1 MPVHLHYLMA
11 SDSTET
17 ITKALGSQ
25 KNSRFHVHTSA
36 HTNHFQGI
44 LEHIEV
50 GLQCENPSPE
60 QEMQTVLLIPH
71 FSMSSSIR

>member
-1 MPVHLHYLMA
+1 MHLHYLMG

-17 ITKALGSQ
+17 ITKALDSQ
-25 KNSRFHVHTSA
+25 KNACFHVHTSA
-36 HTNHFQGI
+36 RTNHFQGI

-50 GLQCENPSPE
+50 GQQCENPSPE

-71 FSMSSSIR
+71 FSMSRSIC